1 MSCTECKYAP
11 RSYEEYCIAQDN
23 PGEYCHDA
31 FTALAHLCKCYGA
44 EEPQNK
50 PKVLESEDTDD

>member
-11 RSYEEYCIAQDN
+11 KTYEEFCIAQSN

-31 FTALAHLCKCYGA
+31 FTALAPLCKYYGA

-50 PKVLESEDTDD
+50 PNNPKEE